1 MPLISD
7 NYQIKKLNK
16 YKINIKTK
24 YIVGNDLLERNTDNT
39 KNDDIKNGIRCKK
52 EYYLN
57 DKLSHVENL
66 FDSRIEYT
74 FISKNMENKEYA
86 CPNCGMHSKLKDF
99 IDGCPYC
106 QTYYNIDY
114 TNKDLGSKYHYD
126 QVLRSN
132 TYRVITGIV
141 DIIISLILS
150 YIFIKTTS
158 RTFNGFDISK
168 IFIYGLILSL
178 ILYYFFYILDAYIVL
193 SPIRNYKEKE
203 NQKQEEFWESTKID
217 KKKFYNNLNYEL
229 RKYYYS
235 KDNIIDYDII
245 DYLSFNNFTKNNQQY
260 IKITAEV
267 RVVYYKNNKITSRI
281 IKDTYLLKHHTD
293 NIQSLKEGENII
305 KCHNCGASIDIT
317 QGECSYCHTKIKYLQ
332 EWILDKTK

>member
-57 DKLSHVENL
+57 NNLTHTEDL

-74 FISKNMENKEYA
+74 FISKDVENKDYT

-245 DYLSFNNFTKNNQQY
+245 DYLSFNNFTKNNQEY

-305 KCHNCGASIDIT
+305 KCHNCGVSIDIT
-317 QGECSYCHTKIKYLQ
+317 QGECSYCHTKTKYLQ
-332 EWILDKTK
+332 EWTLITK